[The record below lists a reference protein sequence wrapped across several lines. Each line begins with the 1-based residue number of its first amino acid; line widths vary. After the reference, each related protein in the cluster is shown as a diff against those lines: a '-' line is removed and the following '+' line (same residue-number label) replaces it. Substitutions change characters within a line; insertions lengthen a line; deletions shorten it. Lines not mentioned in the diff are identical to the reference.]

1 MIIQGNNMKFVKSSL
16 CLALLSGLS
25 FNALADVDIYGK
37 ANVTVQSS
45 DDGEGSFTEI
55 KSNAS
60 RLGVKGSEK
69 INDSLEA
76 VYKFE
81 FQVDVSDADSKGD
94 NDDNISARNQ
104 YVGLKG
110 AFGQVVIGRNDT
122 ALKQS
127 QGKLDLFNDLEGDI
141 KNVFKGENRLGNT
154 VSYSS
159 NSYEGFKVLATFV
172 AEDDVDAD
180 NGYSMAVTYG
190 DVALKKSAVYASIAA
205 DSEVNGY
212 DVVRASIQGK
222 IENFKL
228 GAMYQTQEAVDGS
241 AEADG
246 YLLNAAYSMGSN
258 TFKVQYQDM
267 DFDDSDDKSA
277 ISVGLDHKLNKN
289 IKVFGFYSSFD
300 MDNNVD
306 QDYVGLGMEYKF

>member
-1 MIIQGNNMKFVKSSL
+1 MKFAKSSL

-25 FNALADVDIYGK
+25 FNTLAEVDIYGK

-60 RLGVKGSEK
+60 RFGLKGSEK
-69 INDSLEA
+69 ISDGLEA

-94 NDDNISARNQ
+94 DDNISARNQ
-104 YVGLKG
+104 YVGFKG
-110 AFGQVVIGRNDT
+110 GFGQVVIGRNDT
-122 ALKQS
+122 ALKQA
-127 QGKLDLFNDLEGDI
+127 QGKLDLFNDLEEGDI
-141 KNVFKGENRLGNT
+141 KNTFKGENRLGNS
-154 VSYSS
+154 VSYAS
-159 NSYEGFKVLATFV
+159 NSYEGFKVLASFI
-172 AEDDVDAD
+172 AEDDVDAK
-180 NGYSMAVTYG
+180 NGYSVALTYG
-190 DVALKKSAVYASIAA
+190 DAGLKKSAVYAAIAA

-212 DVVRASIQGK
+212 DVVRATVQGK
-222 IENFKL
+222 IEDFRL
-228 GAMYQTQEAVDGS
+228 GAMYQTQEKVDGS

-246 YLLNAAYSMGSN
+246 YLVNAAYLMGSN
-258 TFKVQYQDM
+258 TFKVQYQTM

-277 ISVGLDHKLNKN
+277 ISVGVDHKLNKN
-289 IKVFGFYSSFD
+289 LKVFGFYSSFD

-306 QDYVGLGMEYKF
+306 QDYLGLGMEYKF

>member
-1 MIIQGNNMKFVKSSL
+1 MKFAKSSL

-25 FNALADVDIYGK
+25 FNALAEVDIYGK

-60 RLGVKGSEK
+60 RFGLKGSEK
-69 INDSLEA
+69 ISDGLEA

-94 NDDNISARNQ
+94 DDNISARNQ
-104 YVGLKG
+104 YVGFKG
-110 AFGQVVIGRNDT
+110 GFGQVVIGRNDT
-122 ALKQS
+122 ALKQA

-141 KNVFKGENRLGNT
+141 KNTFKGENRLGNS
-154 VSYSS
+154 VSYAS
-159 NSYEGFKVLATFV
+159 NSYEGFKVLASFI
-172 AEDDVDAD
+172 AEDDVDAK
-180 NGYSMAVTYG
+180 NGYSVALIYG
-190 DVALKKSAVYASIAA
+190 DAGLKKSAVYAAIAA

-212 DVVRASIQGK
+212 DVVRATVQGK
-222 IENFKL
+222 IEDFRV
-228 GAMYQTQEAVDGS
+228 GAMYQTQEKVDGS

-246 YLLNAAYSMGSN
+246 YLVNAAYLMGSN
-258 TFKVQYQDM
+258 TFKVQYQTM

-277 ISVGLDHKLNKN
+277 ISVGVDHKLNKN
-289 IKVFGFYSSFD
+289 LKVFGFYSSFD

-306 QDYVGLGMEYKF
+306 QDYLGLGMEYKF

>member
-1 MIIQGNNMKFVKSSL
+1 MKFAKSSL

-25 FNALADVDIYGK
+25 FNALAEVDIYGK

-60 RLGVKGSEK
+60 RFGLKGSEK
-69 INDSLEA
+69 ISDGLEA

-94 NDDNISARNQ
+94 KDNISARNQ
-104 YVGLKG
+104 YVGFKG
-110 AFGQVVIGRNDT
+110 SFGQVVIGRNDT
-122 ALKQS
+122 ALKQA

-141 KNVFKGENRLGNT
+141 KNTFKGENRLGNS
-154 VSYSS
+154 VSYAS
-159 NSYEGFKVLATFV
+159 NSYEGFKVFASFI
-172 AEDDVDAD
+172 AEDDKDAK
-180 NGYSMAVTYG
+180 NGYSVALTYG
-190 DVALKKSAVYASIAA
+190 DAGLKKSAVYAAVAA

-212 DVVRASIQGK
+212 DVVRATVQGK
-222 IENFKL
+222 IEDFRL
-228 GAMYQTQEAVDGS
+228 GAMYQTQEKVDGS

-246 YLLNAAYSMGSN
+246 YLVNAAYLMGSN
-258 TFKVQYQDM
+258 TFKVQYQTM

-277 ISVGLDHKLNKN
+277 VSVGVDHKLNKN
-289 IKVFGFYSSFD
+289 LKVFGFYSSFD

-306 QDYVGLGMEYKF
+306 QDYLGLGMEYKF

>member
-1 MIIQGNNMKFVKSSL
+1 MKFAKSSL
-16 CLALLSGLS
+16 CLALFSGLS
-25 FNALADVDIYGK
+25 FNALAEVDIYGK

-60 RLGVKGSEK
+60 RFGLKGSEK
-69 INDSLEA
+69 ISDGLEA

-94 NDDNISARNQ
+94 KDNISARNQ
-104 YVGLKG
+104 YVGFKG
-110 AFGQVVIGRNDT
+110 GFGQVVIGRNDT
-122 ALKQS
+122 ALKQA

-141 KNVFKGENRLGNT
+141 KNTFKGENRLGNS
-154 VSYSS
+154 VSYAS
-159 NSYEGFKVLATFV
+159 NSYEGFKVLASFI
-172 AEDDVDAD
+172 AEDDVDAK
-180 NGYSMAVTYG
+180 NGYSVALTYG
-190 DVALKKSAVYASIAA
+190 DAGLKKSAVYAAIAA

-212 DVVRASIQGK
+212 DVVRATVQGK
-222 IENFKL
+222 IEDFRL
-228 GAMYQTQEAVDGS
+228 GAMYQTQEKVDGS

-246 YLLNAAYSMGSN
+246 YLVNAAYLMGSN
-258 TFKVQYQDM
+258 TFKVQYQTM

-277 ISVGLDHKLNKN
+277 VSVGVDHKLNKN
-289 IKVFGFYSSFD
+289 LKVFGFYSSFD

-306 QDYVGLGMEYKF
+306 QDYLGLGMEYKF

>member
-1 MIIQGNNMKFVKSSL
+1 MKFAKSSL

-25 FNALADVDIYGK
+25 FNALAEVDIYGK

-60 RLGVKGSEK
+60 RFGLKGSEK
-69 INDSLEA
+69 ISDGLEA

-94 NDDNISARNQ
+94 KDNISARNQ
-104 YVGLKG
+104 YVGFKG
-110 AFGQVVIGRNDT
+110 SFGQVVIGRNDT
-122 ALKQS
+122 ALKQA

-141 KNVFKGENRLGNT
+141 KNTFKGENRLGNS
-154 VSYSS
+154 VSYAS
-159 NSYEGFKVLATFV
+159 NSYEGFKVLASFI
-172 AEDDVDAD
+172 AEDDKDAK
-180 NGYSMAVTYG
+180 NGYSVALTYG
-190 DVALKKSAVYASIAA
+190 DAGLKKSAVYAAVAA

-212 DVVRASIQGK
+212 DVVRATVQGK
-222 IENFKL
+222 IEDFRL
-228 GAMYQTQEAVDGS
+228 GAMYQTQEKVDGS

-246 YLLNAAYSMGSN
+246 YLVNAAYLMGSN
-258 TFKVQYQDM
+258 TFKVQYQTM

-277 ISVGLDHKLNKN
+277 VSVGVDHKLNKN
-289 IKVFGFYSSFD
+289 LKVFGFYSSFD

-306 QDYVGLGMEYKF
+306 QDYLGLGMQYKF

>member
-1 MIIQGNNMKFVKSSL
+1 MNFVKSSL
-16 CLALLSGLS
+16 CVALVSGLS
-25 FNALADVDIYGK
+25 FSAFADVDVYGK

-60 RLGVKGSEK
+60 RFGLKGSEK
-69 INDSLEA
+69 ITDGLEA

-110 AFGQVVIGRNDT
+110 AYGQVVVGRNDT

-141 KNVFKGENRLGNT
+141 KNVFKGENRLGDSIT
-154 VSYSS
+154 YTSKSYD
-159 NSYEGFKVLATFV
+159 GFKVLATFI

-190 DVALKKSAVYASIAA
+190 DSALKKSAVYASVAA

-222 IENFKL
+222 VESFKL
-228 GAMYQTQEAVDGS
+228 GAMYQTQEKVDGS

-246 YLLNAAYSMGSN
+246 YLLNAAYSMGKN
-258 TFKVQYQDM
+258 TFKVQYQAM
-267 DFDDSDDKSA
+267 DFDDSDDKTA
-277 ISVGLDHKLNKN
+277 VSVGVDHKFNKN

>member
-1 MIIQGNNMKFVKSSL
+1 MKFAKSSL

-25 FNALADVDIYGK
+25 FNALAEVDIYGK

-60 RLGVKGSEK
+60 RFGLKGSEK
-69 INDSLEA
+69 ISDGLEA

-94 NDDNISARNQ
+94 DDNISARNQ
-104 YVGLKG
+104 Y
-110 AFGQVVIGRNDT
+110 
-122 ALKQS
+122 
-127 QGKLDLFNDLEGDI
+127 
-141 KNVFKGENRLGNT
+141 
-154 VSYSS
+154 
-159 NSYEGFKVLATFV
+159 KVLASFI
-172 AEDDVDAD
+172 AEDDVDAK
-180 NGYSMAVTYG
+180 NGYSVALTYG
-190 DVALKKSAVYASIAA
+190 DAGLKKSAVYAAIAA

-212 DVVRASIQGK
+212 DVVRATVQGK
-222 IENFKL
+222 IEDFRL
-228 GAMYQTQEAVDGS
+228 GAMYQTQEKVDGS

-246 YLLNAAYSMGSN
+246 YLVNAAYLMGSN
-258 TFKVQYQDM
+258 TFKVQYQTM

-277 ISVGLDHKLNKN
+277 VSVGVDHKLNKN
-289 IKVFGFYSSFD
+289 LKVFGFYSSFD

-306 QDYVGLGMEYKF
+306 QDYLGLGMEYKF

>member
-1 MIIQGNNMKFVKSSL
+1 MNFVKSSL
-16 CLALLSGLS
+16 CVALVSGLS
-25 FNALADVDIYGK
+25 FSAFADVDVYGK

-60 RLGVKGSEK
+60 RFGLKGSEK
-69 INDSLEA
+69 ISDGLEA

-110 AFGQVVIGRNDT
+110 AYGQVVVGRNDT

-127 QGKLDLFNDLEGDI
+127 QGKIDLFNDLEGDI
-141 KNVFKGENRLGNT
+141 KNVFKGENRLGDSIT
-154 VSYSS
+154 YTS
-159 NSYEGFKVLATFV
+159 NSYEGFKVLATFI
-172 AEDDVDAD
+172 AEDDVDAG

-190 DVALKKSAVYASIAA
+190 DSKLKKSAVYASVAA

-222 IENFKL
+222 VESFKL
-228 GAMYQTQEAVDGS
+228 GAMYQTQEKVDGS

-246 YLLNAAYSMGSN
+246 YLLNAAYSMGKN
-258 TFKVQYQDM
+258 TFKVQYQAM
-267 DFDDSDDKSA
+267 DFDDSDDKTA
-277 ISVGLDHKLNKN
+277 VSVGVDHKLNKN

-300 MDNNVD
+300 MDNNID

>member
-1 MIIQGNNMKFVKSSL
+1 MKFAKSSL

-25 FNALADVDIYGK
+25 FNALAEVDIYGK

-60 RLGVKGSEK
+60 RFGLKGSEK
-69 INDSLEA
+69 ISDGLEA

-94 NDDNISARNQ
+94 DDNISARNQ
-104 YVGLKG
+104 YVGFKG
-110 AFGQVVIGRNDT
+110 GFGQVVIGRNDT
-122 ALKQS
+122 ALKQA

-141 KNVFKGENRLGNT
+141 KNTFKGENRLGNS
-154 VSYSS
+154 VSYAS
-159 NSYEGFKVLATFV
+159 NSYEGFKVLASFI
-172 AEDDVDAD
+172 AEDDVDAK
-180 NGYSMAVTYG
+180 NGYSVALTYG
-190 DVALKKSAVYASIAA
+190 DAGLKKSVVYAAIAA

-212 DVVRASIQGK
+212 DVVRATVQGK
-222 IENFKL
+222 IEDFRL
-228 GAMYQTQEAVDGS
+228 GAMYQTQEKVDGS

-246 YLLNAAYSMGSN
+246 YLVNAAYLMGSN
-258 TFKVQYQDM
+258 TFKVQYQTM

-277 ISVGLDHKLNKN
+277 VSVGVDHKLNKN
-289 IKVFGFYSSFD
+289 LKVFGFYSSFD

-306 QDYVGLGMEYKF
+306 QDYLGLGMEYKF

>member
-1 MIIQGNNMKFVKSSL
+1 MKFAKSSL
-16 CLALLSGLS
+16 CLALFSGLS
-25 FNALADVDIYGK
+25 FNALAEVDIYGK

-60 RLGVKGSEK
+60 RFGLKGSEK
-69 INDSLEA
+69 ISDGLEA

-94 NDDNISARNQ
+94 DDNISARNQ

-110 AFGQVVIGRNDT
+110 GFGQVVIGRNDT
-122 ALKQS
+122 ALKQA
-127 QGKLDLFNDLEGDI
+127 QGKLDLFNDLEGDL
-141 KNVFKGENRLGNT
+141 KNTFKGENRLGNS
-154 VSYSS
+154 VSYAS
-159 NSYEGFKVLATFV
+159 NSYEGFKVLASFI
-172 AEDDVDAD
+172 AEDDVDAK
-180 NGYSMAVTYG
+180 NGYSVALTYG
-190 DVALKKSAVYASIAA
+190 DAGLKKSAVYAAIAA

-212 DVVRASIQGK
+212 DVVRATVQGK
-222 IENFKL
+222 IEDFRL
-228 GAMYQTQEAVDGS
+228 GAMYQTQEKVDGS

-246 YLLNAAYSMGSN
+246 YLLNAAYLMGSN
-258 TFKVQYQDM
+258 TFKVQYQTM

-277 ISVGLDHKLNKN
+277 VSVGVDHKLNKN
-289 IKVFGFYSSFD
+289 LKVFGFYSSFD

-306 QDYVGLGMEYKF
+306 QDYLGLGMEYKF

>member
-1 MIIQGNNMKFVKSSL
+1 MKFAKSSL
-16 CLALLSGLS
+16 CLALFSGLS
-25 FNALADVDIYGK
+25 FNALAEVDIYGK

-60 RLGVKGSEK
+60 RFGLKGSEK
-69 INDSLEA
+69 ISDGLEA

-94 NDDNISARNQ
+94 DDNISARNQ

-110 AFGQVVIGRNDT
+110 GFGQVVIGRNDT
-122 ALKQS
+122 ALKQA

-141 KNVFKGENRLGNT
+141 KNTFKGENRLGNS
-154 VSYSS
+154 VSYAS
-159 NSYEGFKVLATFV
+159 NSYEGFKVLASFI
-172 AEDDVDAD
+172 AEDDVDAK
-180 NGYSMAVTYG
+180 NGYSVALTYG
-190 DVALKKSAVYASIAA
+190 DAGLKKSAVYAAIAA

-212 DVVRASIQGK
+212 DVVRATVQGK
-222 IENFKL
+222 IEDFRL
-228 GAMYQTQEAVDGS
+228 GAMYQTQEKVDGS

-246 YLLNAAYSMGSN
+246 YLVNAAYLMGSN
-258 TFKVQYQDM
+258 TFKVQYQTM

-277 ISVGLDHKLNKN
+277 VSVGVDHKLNKN
-289 IKVFGFYSSFD
+289 LKVFGFYSSFD

-306 QDYVGLGMEYKF
+306 QDYLGLGMEYKF

>member
-1 MIIQGNNMKFVKSSL
+1 MKFAKSSL

-25 FNALADVDIYGK
+25 FNALAEVDIYGK

-60 RLGVKGSEK
+60 RFGLKGSEK
-69 INDSLEA
+69 ISDGLEA

-94 NDDNISARNQ
+94 DDNISARNQ
-104 YVGLKG
+104 YVGFKG
-110 AFGQVVIGRNDT
+110 GFGQVVIGRNDT
-122 ALKQS
+122 ALKQA

-141 KNVFKGENRLGNT
+141 KNTFKGENRLGNS
-154 VSYSS
+154 VSYAS
-159 NSYEGFKVLATFV
+159 NSYEGFKVLASFI
-172 AEDDVDAD
+172 AEDDVDAK
-180 NGYSMAVTYG
+180 NGYSVALTYG
-190 DVALKKSAVYASIAA
+190 DAGLKKSAVYAAIAA

-212 DVVRASIQGK
+212 DVVRATVQGK
-222 IENFKL
+222 IEDFRL
-228 GAMYQTQEAVDGS
+228 GAMYQTQEKVDGS

-246 YLLNAAYSMGSN
+246 YLVNAAYLMGSN
-258 TFKVQYQDM
+258 TFKMQYQTM

-277 ISVGLDHKLNKN
+277 ISVGVDHKLNKN
-289 IKVFGFYSSFD
+289 LKVFGFYSSFD

-306 QDYVGLGMEYKF
+306 QDYLGLGMEYKF

>member
-1 MIIQGNNMKFVKSSL
+1 MKFAKSSL

-25 FNALADVDIYGK
+25 FNALAEVDIYGK

-60 RLGVKGSEK
+60 RFGLKGSEK
-69 INDSLEA
+69 ITDGLEV

-110 AFGQVVIGRNDT
+110 AYGQVVVGRNDT

-141 KNVFKGENRLGNT
+141 KNVFKGENRLGDSIT
-154 VSYSS
+154 YTSK
-159 NSYEGFKVLATFV
+159 SYEGFKVLATFI

-190 DVALKKSAVYASIAA
+190 DSALKKSAVYAAIAA

-212 DVVRASIQGK
+212 DVVRATVQGK
-222 IENFKL
+222 IEDFRV
-228 GAMYQTQEAVDGS
+228 GAMYQTQEKVDGS

-246 YLLNAAYSMGSN
+246 YLVNAAYLMGSN
-258 TFKVQYQDM
+258 TFKMQYQTM

-277 ISVGLDHKLNKN
+277 ISVGVDHKLNKN
-289 IKVFGFYSSFD
+289 LKIFGFYSSFD

-306 QDYVGLGMEYKF
+306 QDYLGLGMEYKF

>member
-1 MIIQGNNMKFVKSSL
+1 MKFAKSSL

-25 FNALADVDIYGK
+25 FNALAEVDIYGK

-60 RLGVKGSEK
+60 RFGLKGSEK
-69 INDSLEA
+69 ITDGLEA

-110 AFGQVVIGRNDT
+110 AYGQVVVGRNDT

-141 KNVFKGENRLGNT
+141 KNVFKGENRLGDSIT
-154 VSYSS
+154 YTSK
-159 NSYEGFKVLATFV
+159 SYEGFKVLATFI

-190 DVALKKSAVYASIAA
+190 DSALKKSAVYAAIAA

-212 DVVRASIQGK
+212 DVVRATVQGK
-222 IENFKL
+222 IEDFRV
-228 GAMYQTQEAVDGS
+228 GAMYQTQEKVDGS

-246 YLLNAAYSMGSN
+246 YLVNAAYLMGSN
-258 TFKVQYQDM
+258 TFKVQYQTM

-277 ISVGLDHKLNKN
+277 ISVGVDHKLNKN
-289 IKVFGFYSSFD
+289 LKIFGFYSSFD

-306 QDYVGLGMEYKF
+306 QDYLGLGMEYKF

>member
-1 MIIQGNNMKFVKSSL
+1 MKFVKSSL

-25 FNALADVDIYGK
+25 LNAFAQVNIYGK

-60 RLGVKGSEK
+60 RFGLKGSEK
-69 INDSLEA
+69 ISDSLEA

-94 NDDNISARNQ
+94 DDNISSRNQ

-110 AFGQVVIGRNDT
+110 GFGQVVIGRNDT
-122 ALKQS
+122 ALKQA
-127 QGKLDLFNDLEGDI
+127 QGKLDLFNDLEGDL
-141 KNVFKGENRLGNT
+141 KNTFKGENRLGDS
-154 VSYSS
+154 VSYTS
-159 NSYEGFKVLATFV
+159 NSYQGFKVLASFI
-172 AEDDVDAD
+172 AQDDLDEK
-180 NGYSMAVTYG
+180 NGYSVALTYG
-190 DVALKKSAVYASIAA
+190 DAGLKNGPVYAAIAA

-212 DVVRASIQGK
+212 DVVRATVQGK
-222 IENFKL
+222 IKNIKL
-228 GAMYQTQEAVDGS
+228 GAMYQTQEKVDGS

-246 YLLNAAYSMGSN
+246 YLVNAAYLMGSN
-258 TFKVQYQDM
+258 TFKVQYQTI

-277 ISVGLDHKLNKN
+277 VSVGVDHKLNKN
-289 IKVFGFYSSFD
+289 LKVFGFYASFD

-306 QDYVGLGMEYKF
+306 QDYLGLGLEYKF

>member
-1 MIIQGNNMKFVKSSL
+1 MKFAKSSL

-25 FNALADVDIYGK
+25 FNALAEVDIYGK

-60 RLGVKGSEK
+60 RFGLKGSEK
-69 INDSLEA
+69 VSDGLEA

-94 NDDNISARNQ
+94 DDNISARNQ
-104 YVGLKG
+104 YVGFKG
-110 AFGQVVIGRNDT
+110 GFGQVVIGRNDT
-122 ALKQS
+122 ALKQA

-141 KNVFKGENRLGNT
+141 KNTFKGENRLGNS
-154 VSYSS
+154 VSYAS
-159 NSYEGFKVLATFV
+159 NSYEGFKVLASFI
-172 AEDDVDAD
+172 AEDDVDAK
-180 NGYSMAVTYG
+180 NGYSVALTYG
-190 DVALKKSAVYASIAA
+190 DAGLKKSAVYAAVAA

-212 DVVRASIQGK
+212 DVVRATVQGK
-222 IENFKL
+222 IEDFRL
-228 GAMYQTQEAVDGS
+228 GAMYQTQEKVDGS

-246 YLLNAAYSMGSN
+246 YLVNAAYLMGSN
-258 TFKVQYQDM
+258 TFKVQYQTM

-277 ISVGLDHKLNKN
+277 ISVGVDHKLNKN
-289 IKVFGFYSSFD
+289 LKVFGFYSSFD

-306 QDYVGLGMEYKF
+306 QDYLGLGMEYKF

>member
-1 MIIQGNNMKFVKSSL
+1 MKFAKSSL

-25 FNALADVDIYGK
+25 FNALAEVDIYGK

-60 RLGVKGSEK
+60 RFGLKGSEK
-69 INDSLEA
+69 ITDGLEA

-110 AFGQVVIGRNDT
+110 AYGQVVVGRNDT

-141 KNVFKGENRLGNT
+141 KNVFKGENRLGDSIT
-154 VSYSS
+154 YTSK
-159 NSYEGFKVLATFV
+159 SYEGFKVLATFI

-190 DVALKKSAVYASIAA
+190 DSALKKSAVYAAIAA

-212 DVVRASIQGK
+212 DVVRATVQGK
-222 IENFKL
+222 IEDFRL
-228 GAMYQTQEAVDGS
+228 GAMYQTQEKVDGS

-246 YLLNAAYSMGSN
+246 YLVNAAYLMGSN
-258 TFKVQYQDM
+258 TFKMQYQTM

-277 ISVGLDHKLNKN
+277 ISVGVDHKLNKN
-289 IKVFGFYSSFD
+289 LKIFGFYSSFD

-306 QDYVGLGMEYKF
+306 QDYLGLGMEYKF

>member
-1 MIIQGNNMKFVKSSL
+1 MKFAKSSL

-25 FNALADVDIYGK
+25 FNALAEVDIYGK

-60 RLGVKGSEK
+60 RFGLKGSEK
-69 INDSLEA
+69 ISDGLEA

-94 NDDNISARNQ
+94 DDNISARNQ
-104 YVGLKG
+104 YVGFKG
-110 AFGQVVIGRNDT
+110 GFGQVVIGRNDT
-122 ALKQS
+122 ALKQA

-141 KNVFKGENRLGNT
+141 KNTFKGENRLGNS
-154 VSYSS
+154 VSYAS
-159 NSYEGFKVLATFV
+159 NSYEGFKVLASFI
-172 AEDDVDAD
+172 AEDDVDAK
-180 NGYSMAVTYG
+180 NGYSVALTYG
-190 DVALKKSAVYASIAA
+190 DAGLKKSAVYAAIAA

-212 DVVRASIQGK
+212 DVVRATVQGK
-222 IENFKL
+222 IEDFRL
-228 GAMYQTQEAVDGS
+228 GAMYQTQEKVDGS

-246 YLLNAAYSMGSN
+246 YLVNAAYLMGSN
-258 TFKVQYQDM
+258 TFKVQYQTM

-277 ISVGLDHKLNKN
+277 VSVGVDHKLNKN
-289 IKVFGFYSSFD
+289 LKVFGFYSSFD

-306 QDYVGLGMEYKF
+306 QDYLGLGMEYKF

>member
-1 MIIQGNNMKFVKSSL
+1 MKFAKSSL

-25 FNALADVDIYGK
+25 FNALAEVDIYGK

-60 RLGVKGSEK
+60 RFGLKGSEK
-69 INDSLEA
+69 ISDGLEA

-94 NDDNISARNQ
+94 DDNISARNQ
-104 YVGLKG
+104 YVGFKG
-110 AFGQVVIGRNDT
+110 GFGQVVIGRNDT
-122 ALKQS
+122 ALKQA

-141 KNVFKGENRLGNT
+141 KNTFKGENRLGNS
-154 VSYSS
+154 VSYAS
-159 NSYEGFKVLATFV
+159 NSYEGFKVLASFI
-172 AEDDVDAD
+172 AEDDVDAK
-180 NGYSMAVTYG
+180 NGYSVALTYG
-190 DVALKKSAVYASIAA
+190 DAGLKKSAVYAAIAA

-212 DVVRASIQGK
+212 DVVRATVQGK
-222 IENFKL
+222 IEDFRL
-228 GAMYQTQEAVDGS
+228 GAMYQTQEKVDGS

-246 YLLNAAYSMGSN
+246 YLVNAAYLMGSN
-258 TFKVQYQDM
+258 TFKVQYQTM

-277 ISVGLDHKLNKN
+277 ISVGVDHKLNKN
-289 IKVFGFYSSFD
+289 LKVFGFYSSFD

-306 QDYVGLGMEYKF
+306 QDYLGLGMEYKF

>member
-1 MIIQGNNMKFVKSSL
+1 MKFAKSSL

-25 FNALADVDIYGK
+25 FNALAEVDIYGK

-60 RLGVKGSEK
+60 RFGLKGSEK
-69 INDSLEA
+69 ISDGLEA

-94 NDDNISARNQ
+94 KDNISARNQ
-104 YVGLKG
+104 YVGFKG
-110 AFGQVVIGRNDT
+110 SFGQVVIGRNDT
-122 ALKQS
+122 ALKQA

-141 KNVFKGENRLGNT
+141 KNTFKGENRLGNS
-154 VSYSS
+154 VSYAS
-159 NSYEGFKVLATFV
+159 NSYEGFKVLASFI
-172 AEDDVDAD
+172 AEDDKDAK
-180 NGYSMAVTYG
+180 NGYSVALTYG
-190 DVALKKSAVYASIAA
+190 DAGLKKSAVYAAVAA

-212 DVVRASIQGK
+212 DVVRATVQGK
-222 IENFKL
+222 IEDFRL
-228 GAMYQTQEAVDGS
+228 GAMYQTQEKVDGS

-246 YLLNAAYSMGSN
+246 YLVNAAYLMGSN
-258 TFKVQYQDM
+258 TFKVQYQTM

-277 ISVGLDHKLNKN
+277 VSVGIDHKLNKN
-289 IKVFGFYSSFD
+289 LKVFGFYSSFD

-306 QDYVGLGMEYKF
+306 QDYLGLGMEYKF

>member
-1 MIIQGNNMKFVKSSL
+1 MKFAKSSL

-25 FNALADVDIYGK
+25 FNALAEVDIYGK

-60 RLGVKGSEK
+60 RFGLKGSEK
-69 INDSLEA
+69 ISDGLEA

-94 NDDNISARNQ
+94 DDNISARNQ
-104 YVGLKG
+104 YVGFKG
-110 AFGQVVIGRNDT
+110 GFGQVVIGRNDT
-122 ALKQS
+122 ALKQA

-141 KNVFKGENRLGNT
+141 KNTFKGENRLGNS
-154 VSYSS
+154 VSYAS
-159 NSYEGFKVLATFV
+159 NSYEGFKVLASFS
-172 AEDDVDAD
+172 AEDDKDAK
-180 NGYSMAVTYG
+180 NGYSVALTYG
-190 DVALKKSAVYASIAA
+190 DAGLKKSAVYAAIAA

-212 DVVRASIQGK
+212 DVVRATVQGK
-222 IENFKL
+222 IEDFRL
-228 GAMYQTQEAVDGS
+228 GAMYQTQEKVDGS

-246 YLLNAAYSMGSN
+246 YLVNAAYLMGSN
-258 TFKVQYQDM
+258 TFKVQYQTM

-277 ISVGLDHKLNKN
+277 VSVGVDHKLNKN
-289 IKVFGFYSSFD
+289 LKVFGFYSSFD

-306 QDYVGLGMEYKF
+306 QDYLGLGMEYKF

>member
-1 MIIQGNNMKFVKSSL
+1 MKFAKSSL

-25 FNALADVDIYGK
+25 FNALAEVDIYGK

-60 RLGVKGSEK
+60 RFGLKGSEK
-69 INDSLEA
+69 ITDGLEA

-110 AFGQVVIGRNDT
+110 AYGQVVVGRNDT

-141 KNVFKGENRLGNT
+141 KNVFKGENRLGDSIT
-154 VSYSS
+154 YTSK
-159 NSYEGFKVLATFV
+159 SYEGFKVLATFI

-190 DVALKKSAVYASIAA
+190 DSALKKSAIYAAIAA

-212 DVVRASIQGK
+212 DVVRATVQGK
-222 IENFKL
+222 IEDFRV
-228 GAMYQTQEAVDGS
+228 GAMYQTQEKVDGS

-246 YLLNAAYSMGSN
+246 YLVNAAYLMGSN
-258 TFKVQYQDM
+258 TFKMQYQTM

-277 ISVGLDHKLNKN
+277 ISVGVDHKLNKN
-289 IKVFGFYSSFD
+289 LKIFGFYSSFD

-306 QDYVGLGMEYKF
+306 QDYLGLGMEYKF